1 MLHTLLTL
9 TKESI
14 IMDKILV
21 LNSGST
27 SVKFQL
33 FEMDKNQHRV
43 VARGSVE
50 RIGLDGSKIVVRAD
64 ETHEL
69 TRELPIAAHKEAIKA
84 ILDFLS
90 PRYIKNASELAAVGH
105 RMGHGSEYF
114 DRSVVIDDEIMQK
127 IYDTIP
133 LIPLHG
139 PALVHGVEAVSAL
152 LPGVL
157 QVATFDTAF
166 HQSMDNS
173 AYLYAVPREYY
184 DKEQIR
190 RYGFHG
196 TSHKYA
202 SGRAAEILGKKGR
215 FICCHLGG
223 GASVTAVKNGK
234 SIDTTMGYTPTSGI
248 MMMTRS
254 GDIDPY
260 IPLHI
265 MKTQNKTADE
275 VNHMLNRESG
285 FFGLTC
291 GHSDMRDILKS
302 AKEGDEKCTFAIEA
316 FVYNLVKTIGA
327 YVAVLGGLDAL
338 VFTAGIGENS
348 PLIRRKVCERLRF
361 LGIELDAEAN
371 DRQPA
376 PLQITSAASKVP
388 VLVIPA
394 NEELMIATETFELL
408 AETAENEPLAV

>member
-1 MLHTLLTL
+1 
-9 TKESI
+9 
-14 IMDKILV
+14 MDKVLV

-33 FEMDKNQHRV
+33 FNMGKKQHQV
-43 VARGSVE
+43 IAKGSVE
-50 RIGLDGSKIVVRAD
+50 RIGLDGSKIIVRAD
-64 ETHEL
+64 ETHEISY
-69 TRELPIAAHKEAIKA
+69 ELPIAAHKEAIKA
-84 ILDFLS
+84 ILDYLS
-90 PRYIKNASELAAVGH
+90 PRFIKSADELAAVGH

-114 DRSVVIDDEIMQK
+114 DRSVIINDDVMQK

-152 LPGVL
+152 LPGVM

-166 HQSMDNS
+166 HQSMDKAS
-173 AYLYAVPREYY
+173 YLYAIPKEYY

-202 SGRAAEILGKKGR
+202 ARRAAEILGTKGK
-215 FICCHLGG
+215 FVCCHLGG
-223 GASVTAVKNGK
+223 GASVTAIKDGK

-265 MKTQNKTADE
+265 MKTQHKTADE
-275 VNHMLNRESG
+275 VNRILNRESG
-285 FFGLTC
+285 FYGLTR
-291 GHSDMRDILKS
+291 GHSDMRDIIKS
-302 AKEGDEKCTFAIEA
+302 AESGDEKCAFAIEA

-327 YVAVLGGLDAL
+327 YIAVMGGIDAL
-338 VFTAGIGENS
+338 IFTAGIGENS
-348 PLIRRKVCERLRF
+348 PLIRQKVCERLGY
-361 LGIELDAEAN
+361 LGIELCPEAN
-371 DRQPA
+371 NSMPT
-376 PLQITSAASKVP
+376 PLQITTPQSKVH

-408 AETAENEPLAV
+408 EEISENEQLAI